1 MKNTSYKGLLLTTKV
16 EVTDVFF
23 TNFHQCDDEELYV
36 RNETPKKDEH
46 PTLIFVTDTV
56 PYSIFERFNSNNKLF
71 FGGDFV
77 FYLMT

>member
-36 RNETPKKDEH
+36 RNETPKKDEYRAV
-46 PTLIFVTDTV
+46 LNF
-56 PYSIFERFNSNNKLF
+56 
-71 FGGDFV
+71 
-77 FYLMT
+77 